1 MLYSHFIYVHYAQKC
16 FIYRIMIADDLQRQN
31 DGYLYQNQLDDPEV
45 RAEYDKY
52 WNSVVDSSNESLP
65 DL

>member
-1 MLYSHFIYVHYAQKC
+1 MYTRPNC
-16 FIYRIMIADDLQRQN
+16 FIYRIMIADDLQH
-31 DGYLYQNQLDDPEV
+31 DGYLYQNQLEDPEI

-52 WNSVVDSSNESLP
+52 WNSIMASSHESLP